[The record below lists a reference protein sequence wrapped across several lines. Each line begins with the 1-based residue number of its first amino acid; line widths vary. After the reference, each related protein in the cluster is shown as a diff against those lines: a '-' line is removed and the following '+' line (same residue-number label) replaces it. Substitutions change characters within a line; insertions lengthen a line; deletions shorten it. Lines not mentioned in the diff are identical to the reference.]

1 MIKKSIKYEEENEK
15 LILFL
20 EKQAKRIRKL
30 RKKCNGKEDCNGNL
44 TEKKKQI
51 N

>member
-1 MIKKSIKYEEENEK
+1 MIKEEINYEKENEK

-20 EKQAKRIRKL
+20 KKQDERIKKL
-30 RKKCNGKEDCNGNL
+30 RKKCNGKEDCNGKLNG
-44 TEKKKQI
+44 KAKQI